1 MKIALIFGITGQ
13 DGAYLTNLLLKKGY
27 EVHGVKRRNSN
38 LGSASRLDYFYKDPL
53 QEKTNLFL
61 HYGDVTDASNV
72 TNLINQVQ
80 PLEIYNLSA
89 QSHVAVSFVIPTY
102 TAQVDAVGC
111 TNILEGIR
119 SLNMQNTTKFYQAST
134 SELYGDVLETPQD
147 ENTPFNPQSP
157 YSIAKLY
164 SFWMTKLYRE
174 AYGMHSSNGI
184 LFNHESPLRGEN
196 FVTRKITIALSKIS
210 IGSQSKLSLGNLDS
224 LRDWGHAKDYVD
236 AMWRILQQDSPKDY
250 VISSGQQI
258 SVRDFVSRAASEVG
272 IEISWQG
279 EGLNEVGIDQNNN
292 QIVNVSEEYFR
303 PAEVS
308 TLLGN
313 SSLAS
318 KDLGWEPKVG
328 INDLISEMMESDL
341 HYAKEGT
348 YPNPFT
354 NS

>member
-1 MKIALIFGITGQ
+1 MKKAIIFGITGQ
-13 DGAYLTNLLLKKGY
+13 DGAYLTDLLLRKGY

-53 QEKTNLFL
+53 QEKTNLYL
-61 HYGDVTDASNV
+61 HYGDITDASNV
-72 TNLINQVQ
+72 TNVINETK
-80 PLEIYNLSA
+80 PDEIYNLSA

-111 TNILEGIR
+111 TSILEAVR
-119 SLNMQNTTKFYQAST
+119 SLKMQDSTRFYQAST
-134 SELYGDVLETPQD
+134 SELYGDVLEIPQD

-157 YSIAKLY
+157 YAIAKLY

-196 FVTRKITIALSKIS
+196 FVTRKITMALSKIS
-210 IGSQSKLSLGNLDS
+210 IGSQDKLSLGNLNS

-236 AMWRILQQDSPKDY
+236 AMWRILQQDKPKDY
-250 VISSGQQI
+250 VISSGHQI
-258 SVRDFVSRAASEVG
+258 SVRDFVSRAAKEVDLDL
-272 IEISWQG
+272 SWHG
-279 EGLNEVGIDQNNN
+279 EGLNEVGVDQNNN
-292 QIVNVSEEYFR
+292 EIINVSEEYFR

-313 SSLAS
+313 SSLAR
-318 KDLGWEPKVG
+318 KELDWEPAVD
-328 INDLISEMMESDL
+328 INELISEMMRSDL
-341 HYAKEGT
+341 YYAKNGT
-348 YPNPFT
+348 YPNPFI
-354 NS
+354 